1 MAALIYVEVKGGISQ
16 RGRQS
21 KCESVKKGVTQRGR
35 QLNRCQGVVNGR
47 VKVTPNSQVTN
58 SYCLY

>member
-1 MAALIYVEVKGGISQ
+1 MAALIDVEVKGRQSK
-16 RGRQS
+16 RRQS
-21 KCESVKKGVTQRGR
+21 KCASVKKGVSQRGR
-35 QLNRCQGVVNGR
+35 QLNRCQGVFNGR